1 MISLTLILLHSSTS
15 FSLSHGDIWF
25 GGGKKNPVGYILNVI
40 FNYFY
45 LFIELNIIIDLTLI

>member
-1 MISLTLILLHSSTS
+1 MILILLHSSTS

-25 GGGKKNPVGYILNVI
+25 GGAKNPVGYILNVI